1 LSTLAAAVTHGAD
14 ALGIPDGQPLLLAI
28 SGGPDSMA
36 LLHGAA
42 RLAPGRGWRLTVAHL
57 DHALRAESAD
67 DADFV
72 AAAAAGLG
80 LACELRRT
88 DVTGLA
94 ADEGRSVED
103 AARQARYRFFEEVAA
118 PDVLIA
124 TAHTADDSAETVL
137 LNLVRGSGL
146 AGVSGI
152 PARRGRIVRP
162 LLQARRAE
170 LRRALD
176 AAGIA
181 YRIDPS
187 NADLSYARNRIRHE
201 VLPALERV
209 NPASVE
215 ALLRF
220 ARLARDDDELLD
232 QLASAELERRRA
244 PDGAIDWREPPARA
258 LGRRVMRLAIGDPA
272 PSAERLEALLEAA
285 EGERGG
291 ISIELGRDR
300 SASVHGRRVQLR

>member
-1 LSTLAAAVTHGAD
+1 
-14 ALGIPDGQPLLLAI
+14 LLAV

-42 RLAPGRGWRLTVAHL
+42 RLGPERGWRFTVAHL
-57 DHALRAESAD
+57 DHALRADSAR
-67 DADFV
+67 DAEFV

-88 DVTGLA
+88 DVTALA
-94 ADEGRSVED
+94 ATEGRSVED
-103 AARQARYRFFEEVAA
+103 AARQARYRFLEEVAA
-118 PDVLIA
+118 PDALIA
-124 TAHTADDSAETVL
+124 TAHTADDSAETVV

-146 AGVSGI
+146 AGAGGI
-152 PARRGRIVRP
+152 PTRRGRIVRP
-162 LLQARRAE
+162 LLQARREE

-176 AAGIA
+176 AQGFA

-232 QLASAELERRRA
+232 QLASTELERRRA
-244 PDGAIDWREPPARA
+244 PDGAIDWREPPGRA

-272 PSAERLEALLEAA
+272 PSAERLEALLDAA

-291 ISIELGRDR
+291 VSIELGRGR
-300 SASVHGRRVQLR
+300 SASVHRRRVQLR

>member
-1 LSTLAAAVTHGAD
+1 
-14 ALGIPDGQPLLLAI
+14 
-28 SGGPDSMA
+28 
-36 LLHGAA
+36 
-42 RLAPGRGWRLTVAHL
+42 LTVAHL
-57 DHALRAESAD
+57 DHALRADSAR
-67 DADFV
+67 DAEFV
-72 AAAAAGLG
+72 AAATAGLG
-80 LACELRRT
+80 LACELRRA
-88 DVTGLA
+88 DVTALA
-94 ADEGRSVED
+94 ATEGRSVED
-103 AARQARYRFFEEVAA
+103 AARQARYRFLEEVAA
-118 PDVLIA
+118 PDALIA
-124 TAHTADDSAETVL
+124 TAHTADDSAETVV

-146 AGVSGI
+146 AGAGGI
-152 PARRGRIVRP
+152 PTRRGRIVRP
-162 LLQARRAE
+162 LLQARREE

-176 AAGIA
+176 AQGFT

-232 QLASAELERRRA
+232 QLASAVLERRRA
-244 PDGAIDWREPPARA
+244 PDGAIDWREPPGRA

-272 PSAERLEALLEAA
+272 PSAERLEALLDAA

-291 ISIELGRDR
+291 VSIELGRHR
-300 SASVHGRRVQLR
+300 SASVHRRRVQLR